1 MRQTTARASG
11 SETGPWGAKRCA
23 QLTFDLTWNVTPGKE
38 APPRRLSI
46 LLLPHRNPTPSLQ
59 IFVADDEYTGS
70 SISAEAKTQR
80 WRKAL
85 DLPPLGA
92 SPLDDPNLRS
102 ERLSGARKSAASAA
116 GAPSQPREPPTW
128 WETAPPAY
136 VPEAQREVWFT
147 SLVLRS
153 LTRSAVTVVAEE
165 L

>member
-1 MRQTTARASG
+1 
-11 SETGPWGAKRCA
+11 
-23 QLTFDLTWNVTPGKE
+23 
-38 APPRRLSI
+38 
-46 LLLPHRNPTPSLQ
+46 LQ

-102 ERLSGARKSAASAA
+102 ERLSSARKSATSAT
-116 GAPSQPREPPTW
+116 GAPSQPLEPPTW

-136 VPEAQREVWFT
+136 VPEAQREVRCAA
-147 SLVLRS
+147 SDMLRS
-153 LTRSAVTVVAEE
+153 LTRFSGTITAEDVQR
-165 L
+165 